1 MRLLNKIKN
10 LDWTQ
15 LLIYSVIAV
24 IVLGVLT
31 CGGISIYCWCVYG
44 GKPVG
49 EIPTWALWFMFG
61 GGR

>member
-1 MRLLNKIKN
+1 MKLLERIRK
-10 LDWTQ
+10 LDWGRI
-15 LLIYSVIAV
+15 LIFAMVAIL
-24 IVLGVLT
+24 ILGILT

-49 EIPTWALWFMFG
+49 EIPGWALWFMFG